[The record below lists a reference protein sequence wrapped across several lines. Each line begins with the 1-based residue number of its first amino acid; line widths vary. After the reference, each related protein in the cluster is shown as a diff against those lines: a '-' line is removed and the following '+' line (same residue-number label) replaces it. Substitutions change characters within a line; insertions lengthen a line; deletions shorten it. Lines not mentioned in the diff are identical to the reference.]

1 MRRET
6 FPVES
11 PLRLDVSV
19 PAGELEVEATEAEE
33 AVVELESLGGN
44 DDSVERARVELRG
57 DTLRVE
63 IRDRRSNEVRVRV
76 VAPSGSTLDAKVA
89 SANVR
94 TSGTLGDVEIKAASG
109 DVQLGEVGSLG
120 AKLASG
126 DLAVAQVGGDAKV
139 QSASGD
145 VEVGRLAGE
154 GSISTASG
162 DVHLGETLAGLR
174 LQTASGDQQVDS
186 LAEGETTIKSAS
198 GDVRVGIRHGSRLWV
213 DAQSATGEVSS
224 ELEVG
229 DADVGGDGPM
239 IRLQIT
245 AMSGDIELVRAQ

>member
-1 MRRET
+1 MRREA
-6 FPVES
+6 FPVRG
-11 PLRLDVSV
+11 PLRVEASI
-19 PAGELEVEATEAEE
+19 PAGELEVEAVDTDE
-33 AVVELESLGGN
+33 AVVELEPLRGN
-44 DDSVERARVELRG
+44 DDTVEKARVELRG
-57 DTLRVE
+57 DTLKVE
-63 IRDRRSNEVRVRV
+63 VRDRRANEVRVRV
-76 VAPSGSTLDAKVA
+76 VAPSGSRLDARVA
-89 SANVR
+89 SADVR
-94 TSGTLGDVEIKAASG
+94 TSGALGDVDIKAASG
-109 DVQLGEVGSLG
+109 DVALGEIGSLD

-126 DLAVAQVGGDAKV
+126 DLNVAQVGGDAKV

-186 LAEGETTIKSAS
+186 LAAGETSIKSAS
-198 GDVRVGIRHGSRLWV
+198 GDVRVGIRKGSRLWV
-213 DAQSATGEVSS
+213 DANSAAGDVMS

-229 DADVGGDGPM
+229 DAEVGDDGPM

-245 AMSGDIELVRAQ
+245 TMSGDIELVRAP